1 VLSVA
6 IENPQRTDIAAL
18 LAQSDAYS
26 ASLYPPESRHQ
37 PDLRSLSAANV
48 RFFVSRADGVA
59 VACVALVIGKDDTAE
74 LKRMFVD
81 AAARGKGVGQ
91 ALLEAI
97 EAAGRVEGV
106 RRIRLETGIHNS
118 AALRLY
124 RRLGYVDR
132 GPFGNYRDD
141 PLSVFME
148 KSLGRS

>member
-1 VLSVA
+1 MLCVA
-6 IENPQRTDIAAL
+6 VEDPRGIDLAPL

-48 RFFVSRADGVA
+48 RFFVARADGVA
-59 VACVALVIGKDDTAE
+59 VGCAALVIGRDDTIE

-91 ALLEAI
+91 ALLEAN
-97 EAAGRVEGV
+97 EAAACLEGV
-106 RRIRLETGIHNS
+106 RLIQLETGIHNS
-118 AALRLY
+118 AALRFY

-132 GPFGNYRDD
+132 EPFGSYRVD

-148 KSLGRS
+148 KSLG